1 MAIKT
6 TPTYTEHEVSRI
18 LRESEEAS
26 VSDADRG
33 EGHAEG
39 LHELQAK
46 GKNRASTTL
55 DELEMRIVGE
65 ERKTK
70 SGAFDGTQAAA
81 IAFAL
86 NKKAGQTALGW
97 LCWDNCE
104 YIFVRIDIAAGGFA
118 MVGYDAAVTTPAPSG
133 ATFVV
138 GPSGIV
144 LPGLLSPIRATAQGI
159 AMKLMK
165 SPYKNLHIRTAFPLT
180 AAPNPKRA
188 TIRWRAAGDQDQ
200 DLPV

>member
-1 MAIKT
+1 MPIKT
-6 TPTYTEHEVSRI
+6 DPTYTEFEVSRI
-18 LRESEEAS
+18 LRESEERS

-55 DELEMRIVGE
+55 DELEMRIVGG
-65 ERKTK
+65 ERKMR
-70 SGAFDGTQAAA
+70 SGAFNGTQAAA

-86 NKKAGQTALGW
+86 NKKAGQTALA
-97 LCWDNCE
+97 LLSMDKCSFV
-104 YIFVRIDIAAGGFA
+104 FVRIDIVAGNFA
-118 MVGYDAAVTTPAPSG
+118 MVGYDAQVTTPAPSG

-138 GPSGIV
+138 GPSGV
-144 LPGLLSPIRATAQGI
+144 ALPGLLTPIRTNAAGI

-165 SPYKNLHIRTAFPLT
+165 APGKVLHIRTAFPLT
-180 AAPNPKRA
+180 VAPNPQ
-188 TIRWRAAGDQDQ
+188 TVSIRWIDGRAQDQ
-200 DLPV
+200 ELPV

>member
-6 TPTYTEHEVSRI
+6 EPSYTEFEVSKI
-18 LRESEEAS
+18 LRESEEES

-65 ERKTK
+65 ERKTQ
-70 SGAFDGTQAAA
+70 SGAFDGTQAKA
-81 IAFAL
+81 IAYAL
-86 NKKAGQTALGW
+86 NKKAGQTAPAW
-97 LCWDNCE
+97 LCMDKCSFL
-104 YIFVRIDIAAGGFA
+104 FVRIDIAAGNFA

-138 GPSGIV
+138 GPSGV
-144 LPGLLSPIRATAQGI
+144 AFPGLLAPIRTTAKGV

-165 SPYKNLHIRTAFPLT
+165 TTYKTLHIRTAFPLT
-180 AAPNPKRA
+180 VAPNPQRA
-188 TIRWRAAGDQDQ
+188 TIRWTDGRDQDQ

>member
-1 MAIKT
+1 MGIKT
-6 TPTYTEHEVSRI
+6 TPTYTENEVSRI
-18 LRESEEAS
+18 LRNSEEVA
-26 VSDADRG
+26 VSAADRG

-39 LHELQAK
+39 LHELQAM
-46 GKNRASTTL
+46 GKNRASTTM
-55 DELEMRIVGE
+55 DELEMRILGE
-65 ERKTK
+65 EKKTR

-81 IAFAL
+81 IAYAL

-97 LCWDNCE
+97 LCWDNCDF
-104 YIFVRIDIAAGGFA
+104 IFARIDIAAGNFA
-118 MVGYDAAVTTPAPSG
+118 MVGYDIDVTTPAPSG

-138 GPSGIV
+138 APGGVV
-144 LPGLLSPIRATAQGI
+144 LSGLLVPIRTNAKGI

-165 SPYKNLHIRTAFPLT
+165 TAGKELHIRTAFPLT
-180 AAPNPKRA
+180 TAPSPQKA